1 MQFHKRT
8 QPFIYDTPYIYI
20 YIFSYTYIH
29 IDRFAQ
35 QRSTTLQP
43 SFIGKH
49 RWPNID
55 PMNRG
60 KRSVATIPVIRLN
73 MYLRQFNS
81 INLDVE
87 TAPAVFIEP
96 TPPLSNL
103 LSGGQTGG
111 APSTPAFL
119 FHPPLYKR
127 VDCVFIYSLHP
138 CASKRTRGVHPF
150 DSLLTATTK
159 RRPLVPLRAPQAHSF
174 LKRGT
179 PPFFLSFFFLLSL
192 FFLRF
197 SQGSSI
203 ERIRSLPRVF
213 STAITFS
220 EINGKPREGESF
232 HSGLSFEKLICRS
245 RFVNARREKIE
256 WCVFFF
262 DRFRK
267 NEYCQDRGWIGPSTS
282 PLYLGL
288 HPPANSKNEDVRTT
302 G

>member
-1 MQFHKRT
+1 MLLWFEAGKMGGGGKWNTGRDVAPACWHRARNKPVSKMRMPFWEKFKICPIHPRWWIFRVGKENMYRMQFHKRT

-179 PPFFLSFFFLLSL
+179 PPFFLSFFFPPLPFLSSL
-192 FFLRF
+192 FA
-197 SQGSSI
+197 
-203 ERIRSLPRVF
+203 RVLHR
-213 STAITFS
+213 
-220 EINGKPREGESF
+220 KDP
-232 HSGLSFEKLICRS
+232 LS
-245 RFVNARREKIE
+245 AT
-256 WCVFFF
+256 CVF
-262 DRFRK
+262 DRDHVFR
-267 NEYCQDRGWIGPSTS
+267 N
-282 PLYLGL
+282 
-288 HPPANSKNEDVRTT
+288 
-302 G
+302 

>member
-1 MQFHKRT
+1 MYRMQFHKRT

-127 VDCVFIYSLHP
+127 VDCVFIYSLRP

-179 PPFFLSFFFLLSL
+179 PPFFLSFFFPPLPFLSPL
-192 FFLRF
+192 FA
-197 SQGSSI
+197 
-203 ERIRSLPRVF
+203 RVLHR
-213 STAITFS
+213 
-220 EINGKPREGESF
+220 KDP
-232 HSGLSFEKLICRS
+232 LS
-245 RFVNARREKIE
+245 AT
-256 WCVFFF
+256 CVF
-262 DRFRK
+262 DRDHVFR
-267 NEYCQDRGWIGPSTS
+267 N
-282 PLYLGL
+282 
-288 HPPANSKNEDVRTT
+288 
-302 G
+302 

>member
-1 MQFHKRT
+1 MYRMQFHKRT
-8 QPFIYDTPYIYI
+8 QPFIYDTPYI

-127 VDCVFIYSLHP
+127 VDCVFIYSLRP

-179 PPFFLSFFFLLSL
+179 PPFFLSFFFPPLPFLSSL
-192 FFLRF
+192 FA
-197 SQGSSI
+197 
-203 ERIRSLPRVF
+203 RVLHR
-213 STAITFS
+213 
-220 EINGKPREGESF
+220 KDP
-232 HSGLSFEKLICRS
+232 LS
-245 RFVNARREKIE
+245 AT
-256 WCVFFF
+256 CVF
-262 DRFRK
+262 DRDHVFR
-267 NEYCQDRGWIGPSTS
+267 N
-282 PLYLGL
+282 
-288 HPPANSKNEDVRTT
+288 
-302 G
+302 

>member
-87 TAPAVFIEP
+87 TVPAVFIEP

-127 VDCVFIYSLHP
+127 VDCVFIYSLRP
-138 CASKRTRGVHPF
+138 CASKRTRGVHPSTRYLRQQLNGDLWF
-150 DSLLTATTK
+150 LCAPH
-159 RRPLVPLRAPQAHSF
+159 RPILFSNVVRHPFSF
-174 LKRGT
+174 L
-179 PPFFLSFFFLLSL
+179 FFFLPSL

-197 SQGSSI
+197 SQGFSI